1 MAIDASDAV
10 TSHSGPIF
18 WFVGPRI
25 SEAKHLYMPPCWN
38 FPYKMIELESRI
50 KPKNYIYMYI
60 YVFKKNRSCKPA
72 FNKEAILSTCWRLGR
87 RTFV

>member
-25 SEAKHLYMPPCWN
+25 SEAKYLYMPPCWN

-50 KPKNYIYMYI
+50 NPKNYIY
-60 YVFKKNRSCKPA
+60 VFIRKIGLANLHL
-72 FNKEAILSTCWRLGR
+72 IR
-87 RTFV
+87 RQF